1 MPNKNAIKPIIKRV
15 RAKSKMIEPYQT
27 LSDINVPKDLKNINE
42 ELFMVSNESWRENEK
57 VIIFFTRKKIILLK
71 DSPVWI
77 MDYYEMIIQ
86 ELCPL

>member
-1 MPNKNAIKPIIKRV
+1 MKLIIERV

-57 VIIFFTRKKIILLK
+57 VIIFFTRKKK
-71 DSPVWI
+71 S
-77 MDYYEMIIQ
+77 Y
-86 ELCPL
+86 